1 MKPRP
6 TRIPQSLQAVFI
18 ASNRGN
24 DVTQPPPGKVA
35 SKVFKHFRLLRR
47 DSNDSL
53 DPANEWSANEL
64 AVEDK
69 TSKPLVHDTS
79 VARQVRRARSFDQ
92 AQAPDLHGHN
102 RSAARDAPSVR
113 LVGRTRSFEKDQAQ
127 APSLSPQVYF
137 DALIR
142 SRGYSTRKYSCLQ
155 TAYSNEPTELQQTS
169 YSIHLINLVREE
181 NVYNFEQIICA
192 GLSPNPCN
200 QYGESLVHMVC
211 RRGASAFLKVLLENG
226 CDVQVS
232 DDMGRTPAHDACWAA
247 KPCFNVVRMILER
260 DPFMFQLT
268 DCRGATPL
276 AYVPRKDWAAWLQ
289 FLEYVKDDFWP
300 QRDVKRDGEQQPPTL
315 TLQPP
320 NSRPVADPS
329 NALSPAVAA
338 MVSSGV
344 LDPREAALHKDQSSA
359 DSDTVC
365 SSDAEAGDD
374 DEEDD
379 DDEDSSSSSY
389 LSDDDIDEADKEEE

>member
-1 MKPRP
+1 V
-6 TRIPQSLQAVFI
+6 S
-18 ASNRGN
+18 
-24 DVTQPPPGKVA
+24 QPPPGKVA

-47 DSNDSL
+47 GSNDSL
-53 DPANEWSANEL
+53 DPANEWSATEP
-64 AVEDK
+64 AVEHK
-69 TSKPLVHDTS
+69 VAKPEVPEPP

-92 AQAPDLHGHN
+92 AQAPDLNGPN
-102 RSAARDAPSVR
+102 KDSARVAPSVR

-155 TAYSNEPTELQQTS
+155 TAYSNEPTELQQKS

-181 NVYNFEQIICA
+181 NVYDFERIICA

-211 RRGASAFLKVLLENG
+211 RRGAAAFLKVLLENG

-247 KPCFNVVRMILER
+247 KPCFGVVRMILER
-260 DPFMFQLT
+260 DPLMFQLT

-276 AYVPRKDWAAWLQ
+276 TYVPKKDWAAWLQ

-300 QRDVKRDGEQQPPTL
+300 QRDLKRDGEQQPPAL
-315 TLQPP
+315 TLVPP
-320 NSRPVADPS
+320 NSRPVPDPS
-329 NALSPAVAA
+329 NALSPSVAA
-338 MVSSGV
+338 LVASGV
-344 LDPREAALHKDQSSA
+344 LDPREAPLRKAQSSA
-359 DSDTVC
+359 DSETVC
-365 SSDAEAGDD
+365 SSDPEEGDED
-374 DEEDD
+374 DEGEEEDD
-379 DDEDSSSSSY
+379 DDDSSSSSSSY
-389 LSDDDIDEADKEEE
+389 LSDDVIDEAYEGEE